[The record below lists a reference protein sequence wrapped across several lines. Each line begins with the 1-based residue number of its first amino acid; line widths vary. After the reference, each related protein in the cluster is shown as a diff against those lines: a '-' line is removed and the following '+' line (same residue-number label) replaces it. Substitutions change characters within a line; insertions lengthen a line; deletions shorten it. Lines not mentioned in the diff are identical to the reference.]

1 MPTAFVKYRSGG
13 GYQKVNEYDYV
24 FDARKLW
31 ESGYYRDSGYQP
43 VIARADGE
51 TLTSAQVTQA
61 SYGTGGVAGSGGS
74 YGTFVELDTA
84 FVTPY
89 DLISY
94 LPDEVSHES
103 LRQSSWYE
111 TSLTFCNT
119 SSASVT
125 FTADNTTGTLTS
137 TAHGLAGKKVVV
149 AATTTLPAGLMANQ
163 IYWVINP
170 TADTFQLS
178 LAQNGSVVAF
188 TSNGT
193 GTLTATVVDTV
204 AEFPWANILGWSD
217 TAPTR

>member
-31 ESGYYRDSGYQP
+31 ESGYYRDSGFQP
-43 VIARADGE
+43 TVAAAEGTTINAVNDLEAVSFGNGG
-51 TLTSAQVTQA
+51 T
-61 SYGTGGVAGSGGS
+61 TGGG
-74 YGTFVELDTA
+74 YGTFANFNCAVGA
-84 FVTPY
+84 VWTPS
-89 DLISY
+89 SY
-94 LPDEVSHES
+94 LPDEISHEP

-119 SSASVT
+119 SDTSVT
-125 FTADNTTGTLTS
+125 FTADNTTETLTA
-137 TAHGLAGKKVVV
+137 TAHGLAGKRVVV

-163 IYWVINP
+163 IYYVIAP

-178 LAQNGSVVAF
+178 LSQNGAVVAF

>member
-31 ESGYYRDSGYQP
+31 ESGYYRDSGFQP
-43 VIARADGE
+43 TIAAAEGA
-51 TLTSAQVTQA
+51 TLDAVDDLEAVSFGNGGT
-61 SYGTGGVAGSGGS
+61 TGGG
-74 YGTFVELDTA
+74 YGTFANLNCAVGATW
-84 FVTPY
+84 VPN
-89 DLISY
+89 SY
-94 LPDEVSHES
+94 LPDEISHEA

-111 TSLTFCNT
+111 TSLTFCADGDT
-119 SSASVT
+119 SVT
-125 FTADNTTGTLTS
+125 FTADNTNETLTA

-149 AATTTLPAGLMANQ
+149 SATTTLPAGLMANQ
-163 IYWVINP
+163 IYYIIAP
-170 TADTFQLS
+170 TANTFQLS
-178 LAQNGSVVAF
+178 LTQNGSVVAF
-188 TSNGT
+188 TSNGS